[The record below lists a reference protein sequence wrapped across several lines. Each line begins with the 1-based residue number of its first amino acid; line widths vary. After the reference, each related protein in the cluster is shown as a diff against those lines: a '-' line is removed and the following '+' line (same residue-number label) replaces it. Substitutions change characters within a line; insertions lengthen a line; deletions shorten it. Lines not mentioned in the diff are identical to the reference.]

1 MPCSLLSFLSHQE
14 GLRDQKHDNLLGPKS
29 SFSREPEGIIFIRD
43 NFSQVWERLLEW
55 LTMAIWRVRRCMCMC
70 SFGKHR
76 ELIEQKKVRQF
87 PLFLSFF
94 SFTGLNF
101 LLLFIKMLFIFNFLF
116 SPLPTPAL
124 ICILTFGA
132 AIFLWLVNRP
142 QPALPHV
149 DLNKQSVGIEVTCQL
164 PLQFV
169 SLHGTQTV
177 IQDLRRGG

>member
-1 MPCSLLSFLSHQE
+1 M
-14 GLRDQKHDNLLGPKS
+14 G
-29 SFSREPEGIIFIRD
+29 GI
-43 NFSQVWERLLEW
+43 QLLEW
-55 LTMAIWRVRRCMCMC
+55 LTMAIWRVRSCMCVC
-70 SFGKHR
+70 NFCKHR
-76 ELIEQKKVRQF
+76 ELIEQKKYGNFLFFF
-87 PLFLSFF
+87 PFF
-94 SFTGLNF
+94 FFTGLNF

-177 IQDLRRGG
+177 IQDLRRGGKGDWE

>member
-1 MPCSLLSFLSHQE
+1 V
-14 GLRDQKHDNLLGPKS
+14 G
-29 SFSREPEGIIFIRD
+29 GI
-43 NFSQVWERLLEW
+43 QLLEW

>member
-1 MPCSLLSFLSHQE
+1 M
-14 GLRDQKHDNLLGPKS
+14 G
-29 SFSREPEGIIFIRD
+29 GI
-43 NFSQVWERLLEW
+43 QLLEW
-55 LTMAIWRVRRCMCMC
+55 LTMAIWRVRSCVHVCNFC
-70 SFGKHR
+70 KNR
-76 ELIEQKKVRQF
+76 ELFEQKKSTAISSF
-87 PLFLSFF
+87 SFLFFF
-94 SFTGLNF
+94 FTGLNF

-142 QPALPHV
+142 QPTLPHV

-177 IQDLRRGG
+177 TQDLRRGGKGDWE

>member
-1 MPCSLLSFLSHQE
+1 
-14 GLRDQKHDNLLGPKS
+14 
-29 SFSREPEGIIFIRD
+29 
-43 NFSQVWERLLEW
+43 
-55 LTMAIWRVRRCMCMC
+55 MCVYNIC
-70 SFGKHR
+70 KHR
-76 ELIEQKKVRQF
+76 ELLEQKKKKKNGNFLFFF
-87 PLFLSFF
+87 PLSFF
-94 SFTGLNF
+94 FTGLNF

-132 AIFLWLVNRP
+132 VIFLWLVNRP

-177 IQDLRRGG
+177 TQDLRRGGKGDWE